1 MPSAQRLEH
10 SPPVWRSQRGW
21 ALALAVVVG
30 MGLIAWLG
38 VARDIQATAAGSPH
52 CRPDGRTPEPLA
64 LLEGQAASILTL
76 ELAGHTRQ
84 VIAQLR
90 WRTGQPA
97 SLDRAPGLAEQ
108 ACIGAR
114 IRTRWDEL
122 DAARCRGAH
131 SLVCQ
136 RLLALWPLGCSVIRR
151 PAVDRVSGFLA
162 LAVLLCTVG
171 LAVLDGRENRAALA
185 LLVAADMPGALD
197 PSRWPSLDA
206 LAASAR
212 EASLHKWWVAGLWL
226 AVLAWGHGPRC
237 NRVCAGWPCV
247 GCGGWP
253 WPPPLWV
260 RRCSWPLR
268 SRRRGAGSAW
278 VWAVQGLSLGF
289 ILALATLLLM
299 VAAVLLTSAFS
310 PCGAAQA
317 PIQQAHGV

>member
-30 MGLIAWLG
+30 MGLIALLG

-122 DAARCRGAH
+122 TRLDAAVLIPLYVSV
-131 SLVCQ
+131 SLLFAAWLFC
-136 RLLALWPLGCSVIRR
+136 IRR

-226 AVLAWGHGPRC
+226 AVLAWAMGRAATG
-237 NRVCAGWPCV
+237 
-247 GCGGWP
+247 
-253 WPPPLWV
+253 V
-260 RRCSWPLR
+260 RRLALR
-268 SRRRGAGSAW
+268 WLWWLAVAAAVVGAALLLATSVAAAW
-278 VWAVQGLSLGF
+278 GGLGLGLAVQGLSLGF